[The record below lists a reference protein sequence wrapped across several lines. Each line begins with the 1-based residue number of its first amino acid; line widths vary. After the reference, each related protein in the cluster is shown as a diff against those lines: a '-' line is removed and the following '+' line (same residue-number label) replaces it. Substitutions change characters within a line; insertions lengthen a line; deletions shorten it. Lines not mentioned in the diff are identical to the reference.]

1 MKLTRIV
8 AVALAALLVSTGAAV
23 AQPANASDGDQ
34 GPPSDLPDPV
44 PDFVGDVL
52 GSVTDFV
59 NGEIAEPLGDTVSD
73 LTPGGDGDA
82 AENASNA

>member
-8 AVALAALLVSTGAAV
+8 AVALAALLVSVGAAA
-23 AQPANASDGDQ
+23 AQPADAADGDQ

-52 GSVTDFV
+52 GSINDFL
-59 NGEIAEPLGDTVSD
+59 NDEIATPLGDTISD
-73 LTPGGDGDA
+73 LTPGGEES
-82 AENASNA
+82 AENASDA